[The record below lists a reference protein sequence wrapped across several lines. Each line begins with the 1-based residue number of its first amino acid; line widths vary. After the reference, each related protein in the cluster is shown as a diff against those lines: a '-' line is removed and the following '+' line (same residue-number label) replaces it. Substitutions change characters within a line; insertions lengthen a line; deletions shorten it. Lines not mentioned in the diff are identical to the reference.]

1 MCDCLNRRV
10 FLQGCLGAAV
20 ILVAPSVLAKAIS
33 PAQRSLALHNLH
45 TGEQVEVTYWA
56 DGDYVHDELHS
67 VSQVLR
73 DHRSGEIHP
82 VDASL
87 LDQLYLLQHKLGTER
102 AFQVISGYRSPA
114 SNAKLQTNSGGVA
127 TRSLHMEGKA
137 IDVRLPGIKLDHLRQ
152 AALDLKAGGVGYY
165 PKSDFIHIDT
175 GRVRF
180 W

>member
-10 FLQGCLGAAV
+10 FLAGCLGAGAT
-20 ILVAPSVLAKAIS
+20 LMAPSLLAKAIS
-33 PAQRSLALHNLH
+33 PAERRLALRNLH
-45 TGEQVEVTYWA
+45 TGERVEATYWA

-67 VSQVLR
+67 VSQELR

-82 VDASL
+82 IDAAL
-87 LDQLYLLQHKLGTER
+87 LDQLYLLQHKLGVKNS
-102 AFQVISGYRSPA
+102 FHVISGYRSPA
-114 SNAKLQTNSGGVA
+114 SNAKLQSNGSGVA
-127 TRSLHMEGKA
+127 TRSLHMEGRA
-137 IDVRLPGIKLDHLRQ
+137 IDIRLPGVDLDRLRQ

>member
-1 MCDCLNRRV
+1 MSNVLKRRDI
-10 FLQGCLGAAV
+10 LKGCLGLGA
-20 ILVAPSVLAKAIS
+20 ILLAPSALARAIS
-33 PAQRSLALHNLH
+33 PEERILGFHNLH
-45 TGEQVEVTYWA
+45 TGERLEATYWA
-56 DGDYVHDELHS
+56 DGEYVDDELQS
-67 VSQVLR
+67 VNQVLR

-82 VDASL
+82 IDASL

-102 AFQVISGYRSPA
+102 PFHVISGYRSPA
-114 SNAKLQTNSGGVA
+114 SNAQLSANSSGVA
-127 TRSLHMEGKA
+127 KRSLHMQGRA
-137 IDVRLPGIKLDHLRQ
+137 IDIRLPGVKLAHLRQ